1 MSLAVDEPI
10 LNNPFEEPKEY
21 WVYEE
26 GHPRRMS
33 GRRPA
38 GYYFRTGKRTD
49 SQVEMF
55 VEEQFRE
62 LELVNKIRQ
71 KVNEWR
77 DGRYKGGTGVTDR
90 LLQHWNMP
98 DREKKL

>member
-10 LNNPFEEPKEY
+10 LNNPFEEHREY

-26 GHPRRMS
+26 GQPKRMS

-55 VEEQFRE
+55 VEEQFRGAVIRNDH
-62 LELVNKIRQ
+62 LYPGLYLILV
-71 KVNEWR
+71 W
-77 DGRYKGGTGVTDR
+77 
-90 LLQHWNMP
+90 LMP
-98 DREKKL
+98 

>member
-10 LNNPFEEPKEY
+10 LNNPFEEPGEY

-26 GHPRRMS
+26 GQPKRMS

-49 SQVEMF
+49 AQVEMF
-55 VEEQFRE
+55 VEEQFKE
-62 LELVNKIRQ
+62 LELVNTVHKMIKEHKMWGQ
-71 KVNEWR
+71 TPQFDIW
-77 DGRYKGGTGVTDR
+77 
-90 LLQHWNMP
+90 
-98 DREKKL
+98 

>member
-10 LNNPFEEPKEY
+10 LNNPFEEPREY

-26 GHPRRMS
+26 GHPKRMS

-38 GYYFRTGKRTD
+38 GYYLRTGKRTD

-71 KVNEWR
+71 KVKEWR
-77 DGRYKGGTGVTDR
+77 DGGYRGVGR
-90 LLQHWNMP
+90 GVNIKYRMG
-98 DREKKL
+98 RNSGEK